1 MPKNNTTIV
10 PNSCAELFFVWQICI
25 KFVDL
30 HRISKNEIHQFFI
43 NYSNKLIIHN

>member
-10 PNSCAELFFVWQICI
+10 PNSCKDTFFVWQFKK
-25 KFVDL
+25 KFIFL
-30 HRISKNEIHQFFI
+30 HRISKTETHQFFI